1 MIFHISHI
9 LFQNCIIKKGDVAIP
24 YMAIATRTRSKAIQ
38 NSSNDKDFQD
48 FLNTMVSSVNKNVTT
63 STSYTTSSS
72 SSTSSSSYY
81 WTPESPD
88 SVVPGSTSSDDLST
102 SSASTI
108 IYDVD
113 NYAIDNNESDHYS
126 LHGSSDIIQS
136 LPGTTQD
143 VNIDLEVSIVQ
154 FFKGLQCYHTFT
166 RI

>member
-1 MIFHISHI
+1 
-9 LFQNCIIKKGDVAIP
+9 
-24 YMAIATRTRSKAIQ
+24 MAIATRIRSKITTK
-38 NSSNDKDFQD
+38 SENDKDFQE
-48 FLNTMVSSVNKNVTT
+48 FLNTMISPARSEDI
-63 STSYTTSSS
+63 SYTTSSS

-88 SVVPGSTSSDDLST
+88 SVVPGSTSSSD

-113 NYAIDNNESDHYS
+113 NYDIDNNLSDHYS
-126 LHGSSDIIQS
+126 LHGSSDVIQS

-143 VNIDLEVSIVQ
+143 VNIDLEVSIIQ
-154 FFKGLQCYHTFT
+154 FFKGLQRCYTFA

>member
-1 MIFHISHI
+1 MFI
-9 LFQNCIIKKGDVAIP
+9 LYCRNCVIKKGNVAIP
-24 YMAIATRTRSKAIQ
+24 YMAIATRTRSKIVTK
-38 NSSNDKDFQD
+38 SENDNEFEEFIKSIVPSTNNDEIY
-48 FLNTMVSSVNKNVTT
+48 
-63 STSYTTSSS
+63 STSYTMSSS

-88 SVVPGSTSSDDLST
+88 SVVPGSTSSSD

-108 IYDVD
+108 IYNVD
-113 NYAIDNNESDHYS
+113 NQDIDNNESDHYS

-154 FFKGLQCYHTFT
+154 FFKGL
-166 RI
+166 